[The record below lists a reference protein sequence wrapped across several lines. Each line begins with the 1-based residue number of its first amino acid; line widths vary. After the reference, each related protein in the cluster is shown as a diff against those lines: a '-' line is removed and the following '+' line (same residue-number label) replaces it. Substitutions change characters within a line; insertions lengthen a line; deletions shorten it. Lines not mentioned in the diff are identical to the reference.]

1 MSRFENSIYRECG
14 DVENHPGKEPI
25 LMDMILCD
33 IFNLNTQKFEN
44 VMNKY
49 RSSTPI
55 TLEDI
60 KNNIA

>member
-49 RSSTPI
+49 RS
-55 TLEDI
+55 
-60 KNNIA
+60 